1 MAHLFAQRTTTP
13 QAGRRP
19 RRHDDE
25 HDAPT
30 PAPHALIQLQ
40 QAIGN
45 SGVRALLARSASP
58 AVQRASAIQRFWGD
72 EEDGDSGGSWLDDAV
87 DTVTGWLDGGETTAD
102 ASDSPAS
109 QETGG
114 SPSEHSGSEK
124 SWWDEATDEVSSWFD
139 SDESSAESGV
149 AEDEGGGFWDWL
161 PEITLPSISGD
172 EADEDMPTG
181 EIELGEIE
189 TVVEGLEPGT
199 ASCVTGHG
207 EAAGGGVSV
216 AGLTSADFANA
227 TANASLQNASVA
239 ERKAGD
245 KTVYDVTGKVHIDY
259 ALPGEPTV
267 SYNINPPKSQLTECK
282 REKVDAYIAGD
293 LGAHEAEHVA
303 AFKTFNGSEDHAVSF
318 TGIEASSTEELT
330 AKIQAKVD
338 DFVKGPNGKVK
349 ARQAAAKAASDAKD
363 PWSKP
368 IPGITECK

>member
-1 MAHLFAQRTTTP
+1 
-13 QAGRRP
+13 
-19 RRHDDE
+19 
-25 HDAPT
+25 
-30 PAPHALIQLQ
+30 
-40 QAIGN
+40 
-45 SGVRALLARSASP
+45 
-58 AVQRASAIQRFWGD
+58 
-72 EEDGDSGGSWLDDAV
+72 
-87 DTVTGWLDGGETTAD
+87 
-102 ASDSPAS
+102 
-109 QETGG
+109 
-114 SPSEHSGSEK
+114 
-124 SWWDEATDEVSSWFD
+124 
-139 SDESSAESGV
+139 
-149 AEDEGGGFWDWL
+149 
-161 PEITLPSISGD
+161 
-172 EADEDMPTG
+172 
-181 EIELGEIE
+181 
-189 TVVEGLEPGT
+189 
-199 ASCVTGHG
+199 
-207 EAAGGGVSV
+207 
-216 AGLTSADFANA
+216 
-227 TANASLQNASVA
+227 LQNASVA